1 MRTVLQGSS
10 RHSLSA
16 AVTDLTPLAGLRAEV
31 RSPPRR
37 RLRFSTVLLGALLLT
52 LAVGFG
58 RGIWDSVL
66 DRLEWLSAV
75 HPDRSSADSGVRRE
89 ARPLAWLT
97 YRAADGREV
106 RALVD
111 EERLGAF
118 LAGQVYQ
125 LESARAELRRTAR
138 AGTEEAVAPLFE
150 TMAGRVSAFTDWYL
164 AWGTGYELL
173 RVALVSAAGH
183 ALTPGVMG
191 LRDAVAQ
198 DVERH
203 VEGRY
208 RDLVLKPEES
218 DPLVRAAYEQ
228 ALVDAHRRTLALA
241 AQTDAD
247 FLRFLDRESRVLES
261 PSAQA
266 APRLTLD
273 WAAWTRKL
281 VVPDLGQTGF
291 ESLRGLTLAAAGAMA
306 GRAVGTAAGRALAQ
320 GVSGRA
326 LAPSAARVGSRL
338 AAPALSRLAGS
349 VAGASVG
356 AGGGPVGLALGGAA
370 GLGVD
375 YLVHAA
381 TAAVRRSDV
390 EAAAHGTLAAH
401 RSAWQR
407 LLGDSVA
414 GTVDLWVDDLQAFL
428 VEHAGRD

>member
-1 MRTVLQGSS
+1 MRTLLQGSS
-10 RHSLSA
+10 RHSLPA
-16 AVTDLTPLAGLRAEV
+16 AVTELAPLAGLRAEV
-31 RSPPRR
+31 RPSPRR
-37 RLRFSTVLLGALLLT
+37 RLRVSTVLVGALLVT
-52 LAVGFG
+52 LAVGLG
-58 RGIWDSVL
+58 RGLWDSVL
-66 DRLEWLSAV
+66 DRLEWLSAM

-125 LESARAELRRTAR
+125 LESARAELRRAAR
-138 AGTEEAVAPLFE
+138 ADTEEAVTPLFE
-150 TMAGRVSAFTDWYL
+150 TMAARVAAFTDWYL

-183 ALTPGVMG
+183 AVTPGVMG

-218 DPLVRAAYEQ
+218 DPLVRTAYQQ

-241 AQTDAD
+241 AQTDAE
-247 FLRFLDRESRVLES
+247 FLRFLGRESRVLES

-266 APRLTLD
+266 APHLTLD

-291 ESLRGLTLAAAGAMA
+291 ESLRGLSLAAAGAMA
-306 GRAVGTAAGRALAQ
+306 GRTVGAAAGRALAQ

-338 AAPALSRLAGS
+338 AAPAFSRLAGS

-356 AGGGPVGLALGGAA
+356 AGGGPLGLALGGAA

-381 TAAVRRSDV
+381 TAAVRRDDV

-407 LLGDSVA
+407 LLGDSVG

>member
-150 TMAGRVSAFTDWYL
+150 TMAGRVSDFTDWYL

-183 ALTPGVMG
+183 AVTPGVMG

-228 ALVDAHRRTLALA
+228 AMVDAHRRTLALA

-407 LLGDSVA
+407 LLGDSVV

>member
-150 TMAGRVSAFTDWYL
+150 TMAGRVSDFTDWYL

>member
-1 MRTVLQGSS
+1 MRTVIQGSN
-10 RHSLSA
+10 RHSLPTEVPDWA
-16 AVTDLTPLAGLRAEV
+16 PLAGLRAEV
-31 RSPPRR
+31 RSSPRR
-37 RLRFSTVLLGALLLT
+37 RQRVSTVLFGALLVL
-52 LAVGFG
+52 LAVWLG
-58 RGIWDSVL
+58 RGLWDSVL

-125 LESARAELRRTAR
+125 LESARAELRRAVR
-138 AGTEEAVAPLFE
+138 ADTEEAVTPLFE
-150 TMAGRVSAFTDWYL
+150 AMAARVAGFTDWYL

-183 ALTPGVMG
+183 AVTPGVMD

-203 VEGRY
+203 VEDRY

-218 DPLVRAAYEQ
+218 DPLVRTAYQQ

-241 AQTDAD
+241 AQTDSE
-247 FLRFLDRESRVLES
+247 FLRFLGRESRVLEN

-266 APRLTLD
+266 APHLTLD
-273 WAAWTRKL
+273 WAARTRKL

-306 GRAVGTAAGRALAQ
+306 GRTVGVAAGQALAQ

-326 LAPSAARVGSRL
+326 LAPSAARMGSQL

-349 VAGASVG
+349 VAGATVG
-356 AGGGPVGLALGGAA
+356 AGAGPLGLALGGAA

-381 TAAVRRSDV
+381 TASVRRDDV

-428 VEHAGRD
+428 VQHAGRN

>member
-10 RHSLSA
+10 RHSLPA
-16 AVTDLTPLAGLRAEV
+16 MVTDLAPLSGLRAEV
-31 RSPPRR
+31 RPSPRR
-37 RLRFSTVLLGALLLT
+37 RLRVSTVLVGALLVS
-52 LAVGFG
+52 LAVWLG
-58 RGIWDSVL
+58 RGLWDSVL

-390 EAAAHGTLAAH
+390 EAAAHGTLTAH

>member
-16 AVTDLTPLAGLRAEV
+16 TVTDLTPLAGLRAEV

-356 AGGGPVGLALGGAA
+356 AGGGPAGLALGGAA